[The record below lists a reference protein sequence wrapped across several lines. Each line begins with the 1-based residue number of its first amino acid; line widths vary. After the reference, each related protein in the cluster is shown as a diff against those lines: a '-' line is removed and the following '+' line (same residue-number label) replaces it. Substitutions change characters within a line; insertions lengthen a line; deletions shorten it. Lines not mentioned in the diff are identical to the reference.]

1 MLINLLIATMS
12 DTFARVQTQ
21 AQAEYIYVKYSRMRL
36 YVQRPA
42 PVLDAPRCILH
53 TLRRTVNLLSDL
65 VSIAREGIICASLLD
80 AVAYCRELLR
90 SSVRLTRSSKAQ
102 RRRDDSS
109 SIERGRP
116 PNGPSA
122 TSSPPGSPES
132 LRRTT
137 SKRSAPA
144 GGWGSEL
151 QFSFLFEEELS
162 SKQDRRS
169 KTEVMT
175 EVSPSPFN
183 RLGAQSSTGGKRMPS
198 AKFDEALR
206 ECGATTP
213 RRSRNIS
220 RTSSQASTEEEPA
233 LVRASKSAEG
243 QVADVG
249 TTSTDGQLIA
259 RRFVQAQ
266 VGRRRRRPSP

>member
-1 MLINLLIATMS
+1 M
-12 DTFARVQTQ
+12 
-21 AQAEYIYVKYSRMRL
+21 
-36 YVQRPA
+36 
-42 PVLDAPRCILH
+42 
-53 TLRRTVNLLSDL
+53 
-65 VSIAREGIICASLLD
+65 
-80 AVAYCRELLR
+80 
-90 SSVRLTRSSKAQ
+90 
-102 RRRDDSS
+102 
-109 SIERGRP
+109 
-116 PNGPSA
+116 
-122 TSSPPGSPES
+122 
-132 LRRTT
+132 
-137 SKRSAPA
+137 
-144 GGWGSEL
+144 
-151 QFSFLFEEELS
+151 
-162 SKQDRRS
+162 QDRRS

-183 RLGAQSSTGGKRMPS
+183 RLGAQSSTGGKRMTS

-266 VGRRRRRPSP
+266 VGKAEKTTLAVTSSTRDLLKDLMLQHSNDMHVIMTRIKGLEEHLSGVDGRLSGVEAAPVTSTASNRQQGGSDNQGQGHTSSSMRMST